1 MQHQHCR
8 LGDLAISE
16 RAAIR
21 PSHTGTKVT
30 EEIPAP
36 LNGLLEYLSQPQEKA
51 NEDLAIAYFRN
62 LYGDKFTRQKEAN
75 RADGYVPGSFVLEL
89 KGRTADWLSGFFQA
103 LAYKNTGLD
112 FSQIVVAAKD
122 FLALWQVDH
131 IAQDIRDEVLATRG
145 APNSI
150 GNQLAKKY
158 ASRRNEILK
167 LAVWN
172 GAELSG
178 SLFLSNPS
186 DVIERIKTFENSLL
200 LGRKVRLKVTPTNF
214 VSVLKE
220 MKEFFD
226 PGHPVKTVRAFYCM
240 VYSWDETSTVKLSE
254 RANDQAALGGEI
266 ITNLI
271 ASKRN
276 LFKDFV
282 ENRAIYLNSDENI
295 DDFFARYDEALDA
308 VDREFRV
315 KHGMFF
321 TDPHLSKFAM
331 WFVREQIPDV
341 GKNYL
346 VIDPACGSG
355 NLVTNWRSPLE
366 IRHKVV
372 SEIEPELLFA
382 IERRMRGDQWH
393 HGKFTVVP
401 KVSENIGLNFLDRS
415 AKDYLQEITK
425 YLKEKGHK
433 PDKPIAFL
441 CNPPYRSDDDQ
452 SAGGIAYPIH
462 DSITAVTGND
472 AGSERYCCFLAQMK
486 LICEAADS
494 KGLPGDSLLL
504 LFTKSAWLTKRS
516 IFSKIRSEMLG
527 SFEDV
532 GGMLVNGCE
541 FFDIKGSWPVAFTM
555 WKYKGKDATL
565 DKERNIPLQD
575 FTWLTRKQ
583 LAAIQWSDPLEV
595 EKACKNISNHSLT
608 KKVEVGQ
615 ERISIRKWTGETMLD
630 FKRSR
635 RMSELNHNCVG
646 GLPKGDHRQ
655 ENQKAYGEADGEFIG
670 FMDDL
675 TPCRVKRS
683 IPDKPWFR
691 LNSQFMDI
699 KRNRCLSGP
708 SDNRAFC
715 AKDLESAKKLF
726 FWYSLARTFLQ
737 HPYPMWADS
746 DDLWQPTIPIN
757 NEDRVFQTAFAIAY
771 AENECVETTFP
782 SGNPVSGAPEL
793 VIGNPLTPLNPQS
806 FWSQTMKPFC
816 SSGSSASVAG
826 LIKAVDQLFAEWKAL
841 FRNHAEVPI
850 SKKPYFLSAE
860 GLSVGAGLI
869 QIRDYA
875 RETNHVT
882 LQRSFTEIQKK
893 LKLVKTDF
901 YDLSTSSLGFDYFG
915 SQKKSTASVRFT
927 TGLDRRVARSS

>member
-1 MQHQHCR
+1 MR
-8 LGDLAISE
+8 
-16 RAAIR
+16 
-21 PSHTGTKVT
+21 
-30 EEIPAP
+30 
-36 LNGLLEYLSQPQEKA
+36 GLLAYLTQPQEKA

-75 RADGYVPGSFVLEL
+75 HADGYVPGSFVLEL
-89 KGRTADWLSGFFQA
+89 KGRTIDWLSGFFQA
-103 LAYKNTGLD
+103 LAYRNTGLD
-112 FSQIVVAAKD
+112 FSQIVVGAKD
-122 FLALWQVDH
+122 FLALWHVDH
-131 IAQDIRDEVLATRG
+131 IAQEIRDEVLATRG
-145 APNSI
+145 APNAI
-150 GNQLAKKY
+150 GSQLAKKY
-158 ASRRNEILK
+158 MGRRNELLK

-178 SLFLSNPS
+178 SLFLSNPA
-186 DVIERIKTFENSLL
+186 DVIGRITTFEDSLL
-200 LGRKVRLKVTPTNF
+200 LGRRVRLKITPSNF
-214 VSVLKE
+214 VSTLRE

-226 PGHPVKTVRAFYCM
+226 PEYPVKTVRAFYSM
-240 VYSWDETSTVKLSE
+240 VYSWNENSTVTLSE
-254 RANDQAALGGEI
+254 RTNDQAALGGEI
-266 ITNLI
+266 ITNLV
-271 ASKRN
+271 AAKRN

-282 ENRAIYLNSDENI
+282 ENRTIHLNSDENV

-308 VDREFRV
+308 VDRGFRV

-321 TDPHLSKFAM
+321 TDPYLSKFAM
-331 WFVREQIPDV
+331 WFVREQRQIPDV

-382 IERRMRGDQWH
+382 VERRMRGDQWH

-415 AKDYLQEITK
+415 ARDYLREITK

-452 SAGGIAYPIH
+452 SAAAIAYAIH
-462 DSITAVTGND
+462 DSITEVTGND

-494 KGLPGDSLLL
+494 SGLPGDSLLL

-532 GGMLVNGCE
+532 GGMLVNGRE
-541 FFDIKGSWPVAFTM
+541 FFDIKGAWPVAFTM

-565 DKERNIPLQD
+565 DRERDIPLQD
-575 FTWLTRKQ
+575 FTWLTKKQ
-583 LAAIQWSDPLEV
+583 LAAIPWSDPLEV
-595 EKACKNISNHSLT
+595 ERACKDISAHTLT
-608 KKVEVGQ
+608 KQVQLGQ
-615 ERISIRKWTGETMLD
+615 ERISIREWTGETMLD

-635 RMSELNHNCVG
+635 RKSELDKNCVG
-646 GLPKGDHRQ
+646 GLPQGDRRQ
-655 ENQKAYGEADGEFIG
+655 ENKKAYGEADGGFIG

-683 IPDKPWFR
+683 IPDRPWFR
-691 LNSQFMDI
+691 LNCQFMDV
-699 KRNRCLSGP
+699 KKNRCFSGP
-708 SDNRAFC
+708 PDNRGFC

-737 HPYPMWADS
+737 HPYPMWIDS
-746 DDLWQPTIPIN
+746 DDLWQPRIPTS
-757 NEDRVFQTAFAIAY
+757 NEARLFQAAFAIGY

-793 VIGNPLTPLNPQS
+793 VVRNPLTPLDSQS
-806 FWSQTMKPFC
+806 FWSEAMKPYC
-816 SSGSSASVAG
+816 ASASSSGVVG
-826 LIKAVDQLFAEWKAL
+826 LIKAVDQLFAEWKAI
-841 FRNHAEVPI
+841 FRNRAEVPI
-850 SKKPYFLSAE
+850 SKKPYFICAD
-860 GLSVGAGLI
+860 GLTVGAGI
-869 QIRDYA
+869 TQIRDYA
-875 RETNHVT
+875 RETNNVA
-882 LQRSFTEIQKK
+882 LQRRFAEVQAK
-893 LKLVKTDF
+893 LKLVKSELF
-901 YDLSTSSLGFDYFG
+901 DLITSGEGLDYFG
-915 SQKKSTASVRFT
+915 SLKKGPASVRMAPSRART
-927 TGLDRRVARSS
+927 VARSQQ